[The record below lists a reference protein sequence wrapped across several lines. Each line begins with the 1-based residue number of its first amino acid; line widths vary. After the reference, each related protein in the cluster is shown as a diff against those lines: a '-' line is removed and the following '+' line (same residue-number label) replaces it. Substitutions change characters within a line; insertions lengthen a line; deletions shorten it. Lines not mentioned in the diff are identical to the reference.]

1 MQKKINFQPDSAL
14 KAILLL
20 SVLLQICLYTNA
32 QSYTGYSSAA
42 YNGIY
47 AVVNSPAD
55 ILNHRF
61 KGDLN
66 LAGVSAGISNNII
79 KFKYKNRKD
88 DYGGT
93 SWANPITKNG
103 KAYFNADVFGPSFLI
118 RLSDKNA
125 FAITTRGRVM
135 TNLHGVSKYI
145 LNTVL
150 QDTIDEA
157 LLKNNLAISNI
168 TANTHAWTEMA
179 FTYSRQVAISDYG
192 VWKAGISLKYLSG
205 VAAELFSTDQLSF
218 THDSVFDAARR
229 RNKDALLN
237 TQGTINLQYTKNLDT
252 LQSDFFSFKNP
263 GFGIDVGVSYEFRDE
278 MQVYETLYSDKT
290 ANYIWKVGASITDI
304 GYIHY
309 GASQTN
315 GIVARGAGN
324 TYLMDTLAVPADSSN
339 IGQMNNYYQKL
350 FNAQSGASAFNMQLP
365 TTLHLSYD
373 RFFNKV
379 VGINAQLN
387 IPLVFSSLNKYSG
400 TYNPFSVVV
409 TPRAEI
415 TWAGFYMPISY
426 NSVSGMQ
433 VGAALRVGPLVIG
446 SSSFIKARMGKT
458 KAADLYFILRIPFF
472 GYKEFKNKPFL
483 DSLPKLSRKQKRA
496 LGCPN
501 N

>member
-1 MQKKINFQPDSAL
+1 M
-14 KAILLL
+14 LLL
-20 SVLLQICLYTNA
+20 MLLHVSLYNNA
-32 QSYTGYSSAA
+32 QSYTGYSSGA
-42 YNGIY
+42 YNGLY

-55 ILNHRF
+55 VLNHRF
-61 KGDLN
+61 RGDLN
-66 LAGVSAGISNNII
+66 LAGVSAGISNNTI

-93 SWANPITKNG
+93 SWANPVKKNG

-125 FAITTRGRVM
+125 FAITTRGRVI
-135 TNLHGVSKYI
+135 TNIHGVSKYI

-150 QDTIDEA
+150 QDTIDAA
-157 LLKNNLAISNI
+157 LLKKNLAISDI
-168 TANTHAWTEMA
+168 TANTHAWTELA

-192 VWKAGISLKYLSG
+192 VWKAGVSLKYLSG
-205 VAAELFSTDQLSF
+205 VAAALFSTDQLSF
-218 THDSVFDAARR
+218 THDSVFDAGRR
-229 RNKDALLN
+229 RNRDALLN
-237 TQGTINLQYTKNLDT
+237 TQGTISLQYTKNLDT

-263 GFGIDVGVSYEFRDE
+263 GLGIDVGVSYEFRDE

-309 GASQTN
+309 GANQTN

-350 FNAQSGASAFNMQLP
+350 FNVQSGASAFNMQLP

-379 VGINAQLN
+379 LGINAQLN
-387 IPLVFSSLNKYSG
+387 IPLVFSLLNKYSG
-400 TYNPFSVVV
+400 TYNPFSVAV

-415 TWAGFYMPISY
+415 TWAGFYMPFSY

-446 SSSFIKARMGKT
+446 SSSLIKARMGKT

-472 GYKEFKNKPFL
+472 GYREFKNKPFL
-483 DSLPKLSRKQKRA
+483 DLLPKLSRKQKRA
-496 LGCPN
+496 LDCPGK
-501 N
+501 